1 MRTPGPRVRTPLAR
15 AERALDSAGP
25 RTPVEPPAGDSAVT
39 WSAPLGGDA
48 PRRGP
53 RRSCRAVPLSLLR
66 RLSLNSCSL
75 QLLPSHPHSTLWSL
89 RKGHR
94 TCQISPRALQTPN
107 QTFFLELLSGQASS
121 AETSR
126 HASACLQLPG
136 RAALGCIQ
144 YSGVVGLETGHRQG
158 MRKENREW
166 IEGTLDAA
174 QDDPVF
180 QQPATKS
187 QGDGEPCL
195 CRAGDRQG

>member
-1 MRTPGPRVRTPLAR
+1 MQFKQACCPCHS
-15 AERALDSAGP
+15 RAL
-25 RTPVEPPAGDSAVT
+25 
-39 WSAPLGGDA
+39 
-48 PRRGP
+48 RRG
-53 RRSCRAVPLSLLR
+53 RARNTLSQTWKPMSTLR
-66 RLSLNSCSL
+66 NLTQWL
-75 QLLPSHPHSTLWSL
+75 LLPSHPHSTLWSL

-94 TCQISPRALQTPN
+94 TCEISPRALQTPN
-107 QTFFLELLSGQASS
+107 QTFFLALLSGQASS
-121 AETSR
+121 AKASR

-136 RAALGCIQ
+136 QVALGCIQ

-187 QGDGEPCL
+187 QGDREPCL